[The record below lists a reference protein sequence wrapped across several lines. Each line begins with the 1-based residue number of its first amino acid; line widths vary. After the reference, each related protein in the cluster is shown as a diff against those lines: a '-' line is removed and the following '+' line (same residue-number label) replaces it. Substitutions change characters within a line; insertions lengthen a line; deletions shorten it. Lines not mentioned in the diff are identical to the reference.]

1 MWESNLFSAIVG
13 AVIGILAAV
22 IGETVAYNYTRREQ
36 SRNVVKDFIL
46 ANPDI
51 FNNVFRASVNSTINE
66 VQLRNSVTQNPNIY
80 FILPEKLRR
89 NFIEL
94 YLLYQCA
101 PKEYDKQ
108 IPKIKDQLRVIYS
121 EIISYGYDIFDTNMT
136 KE

>member
-1 MWESNLFSAIVG
+1 MWDSNLFSSIVG
-13 AVIGILAAV
+13 AIIGILATV